1 MYREDITNSEYI
13 SRILFSPITLLSA
26 IIDRLYSLFLYIL
39 VRQKFKQYCSNVR
52 YHLSGMLVGNLKND
66 KSISLD
72 FWLKHGDI
80 VISKGGVYVESR
92 IVISNKPKDMINF
105 LDNELASLTIGG

>member
-13 SRILFSPITLLSA
+13 FRILSYPITILIL
-26 IIDRLYSLFLYIL
+26 IMNRLYSLFLYIL
-39 VRQKFKQYCSNVR
+39 VRQKFKKYCSNVK
-52 YHLSGMLVGNLKND
+52 YNLSGTLVGNLKND
-66 KSISLD
+66 ENISVD

-80 VISKGGVYVESR
+80 VISRNGLYIESR

-105 LDNELASLTIGG
+105 LDKELINLTIGG